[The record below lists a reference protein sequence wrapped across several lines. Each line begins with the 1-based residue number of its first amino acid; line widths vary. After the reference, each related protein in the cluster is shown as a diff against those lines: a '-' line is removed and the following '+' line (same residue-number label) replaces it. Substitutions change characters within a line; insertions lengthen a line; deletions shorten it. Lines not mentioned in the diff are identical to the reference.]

1 MSSTED
7 IDALIEMMA
16 KLPGLGPRSAR
27 RAVLHLI
34 RKRALL
40 LTPLADVMQTV
51 AATARECLNCGNVGT
66 TDVCDICTSNK
77 RQNGELCVVEDL
89 ADLATDEVRGGYEQ
103 RGAERVKVPGVLE
116 SFDLSQEDA
125 EMLILQAR
133 VAAGWIDASELP
145 QPEPEYEDEDGYDP
159 EDPEAVFGGPQ
170 DDGSPAEPEALEG
183 ADLDPGETE
192 VFAEDLEKSRDA

>member
-1 MSSTED
+1 MKT
-7 IDALIEMMA
+7 
-16 KLPGLGPRSAR
+16 
-27 RAVLHLI
+27 
-34 RKRALL
+34 
-40 LTPLADVMQTV
+40 
-51 AATARECLNCGNVGT
+51 
-66 TDVCDICTSNK
+66 
-77 RQNGELCVVEDL
+77 VEDL